1 MTDLEQKQRKQR
13 KQSDRN
19 FILGL
24 GFISIG
30 LFILFIIIILKD

>member
-13 KQSDRN
+13 KQSNRN
-19 FILGL
+19 VMLGL

-30 LFILFIIIILKD
+30 LFILFTIIILKD